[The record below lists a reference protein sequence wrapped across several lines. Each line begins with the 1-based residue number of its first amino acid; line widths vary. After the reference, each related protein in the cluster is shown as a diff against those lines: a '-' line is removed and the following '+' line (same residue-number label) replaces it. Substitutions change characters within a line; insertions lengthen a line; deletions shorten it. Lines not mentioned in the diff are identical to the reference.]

1 MFVRTNKGVDMAG
14 LAESAQLLSDGLT
27 TSSDL
32 VGKALKAATDSDLNA
47 FRLLRAS
54 EALVEAKAA
63 DERLAAGERLPL
75 LGVPIAIKDDVDLA
89 GAPTAF
95 GCAGDFPVAEADCEL
110 VRRVK
115 AAGAVIIGK
124 TNTPEFGQW
133 PVTEGSFG
141 ATRNPW
147 NPDYSPGGSSGGS
160 AAAVAAGIV
169 PAAVGSDG
177 AGSIRI
183 PAAWT
188 NLVGIKPTRGLV
200 PTAPEPELFHGLT
213 TSGPLARTVADAA
226 LLLDVLTGGDYSAA
240 VTAPVRPLRI
250 ALSMRPAF
258 TAFRVRVD
266 PDVRAAVYAV
276 ARTLMS
282 LGHSVSVADPAYGLI
297 GLSFLPRSFGGI
309 HDWTRRVPDAA
320 LLDAR
325 TRHNGRVGRLLGH
338 GLGASRATLGF
349 FARRIGA
356 VFTEFDVVL
365 TPTTATPPLPVG
377 SIDGLPGWR
386 TDRRVV
392 TACPFA
398 WPWNVLGWP
407 GVNVPAGFTP
417 SGLPVGAQLLGPA
430 DSEPLLISLAAQ
442 LEAASD
448 WAATRPPIR

>member
-1 MFVRTNKGVDMAG
+1 MAG
-14 LAESAQLLSDGLT
+14 LAESARLLADGVV
-27 TSSDL
+27 TSYDL
-32 VGKALKAATDSDLNA
+32 VSKALADAAASDLNA
-47 FRLLRAS
+47 FRVLRPS
-54 EALVEAKAA
+54 DALVEAKAA
-63 DERLAAGERLPL
+63 DERLAQGERLPL

-95 GCAGDFPVAEADCEL
+95 GCAGEFPAAEADCEL

-115 AAGAVIIGK
+115 AAGAVVIGK

-133 PVTEGSFG
+133 PLTEGTFG

-147 NPDYSPGGSSGGS
+147 NRDYSPGGSSGGS

-200 PTAPEPELFHGLT
+200 PTAPDPELFNGLT
-213 TSGPLARTVADAA
+213 TSGPLARTVGDAA
-226 LLLDVLTGGDYSAA
+226 LLLDVLTGGDYASA
-240 VTAPVRPLRI
+240 VGEPVRPLRI
-250 ALSMRPAF
+250 ALSFKPAF

-266 PDVRAAVYAV
+266 PQVRAAVNRL
-276 ARTLMS
+276 ARTLMA

-297 GLSFLPRSFGGI
+297 GLNFLPRSFGGI
-309 HDWTRRVPDAA
+309 HDWTRRVPDVS
-320 LLDAR
+320 LLDPR
-325 TRHNGRVGRLLGH
+325 TQGNGRVGRLLGY
-338 GLGASRATLGF
+338 GMGVSRSTLGWF
-349 FARRIGA
+349 SRRIGA
-356 VFTEFDVVL
+356 IFSSYDVVL

-386 TDRRVV
+386 TDQRVV

-407 GVNVPAGFTP
+407 GVNVPAGFT
-417 SGLPVGAQLLGPA
+417 SEGLPVGAQLLGPA

-448 WAATRPPIR
+448 WASSWPPIR